1 MGRMNEMLGA
11 AAGYSR
17 GVAVQFGLEEQEGAP
32 TVAPEIVPTSDIH
45 MRPEQWA
52 LHGGTLLWG
61 RCTPAAV
68 VGQQAGAMIVPG
80 VGELLIVEGIMFVG
94 GTLAANINIGVG
106 GALFPDSTGNLVARD
121 ARRVVTAG
129 FSGSSG
135 SRILQRHSAA
145 GMDSASIITR
155 ISIPASSQPFWYPLD
170 LPLVYPHGL
179 KIWEQAT
186 NQAMEN
192 HVFFARARPGTPREL
207 AVGNL

>member
-1 MGRMNEMLGA
+1 MNEMLGA

-68 VGQQAGAMIVPG
+68 AGNQAGAMILPG

-106 GALFPDSTGNLVARD
+106 GAIFPDSTGNLVSRD

-129 FSGSSG
+129 FSGASG

-179 KIWEQAT
+179 KIWEQAL

-192 HVFFARARPGTPREL
+192 HVFFARARPATPREL
-207 AVGNL
+207 TVGNL